1 MTLQTWLLFCVT
13 EAVLCLIPG
22 PAVLFVLATA
32 LRRGFPSASFA
43 AAGIL
48 AGNILY
54 FALSATGIAAVILAS
69 HAVFSALKWA
79 GAAYLVWLGLRMLLS
94 RSSQPGAAA
103 GTAPGGEPGI
113 APPVRC
119 DAVPTRT
126 DGDAGR
132 VFTRA
137 FIVQAANP
145 KALVFF
151 IALLP
156 QFMNPAASVPIQI
169 LLLGVSSVVLEFTIL
184 SLYAALA
191 ARARRVTGA
200 RFSSLLERLGGGIL
214 IAAGARLAWYRIG

>member
-1 MTLQTWLLFCVT
+1 
-13 EAVLCLIPG
+13 VLCFIPG

-69 HAVFSALKWA
+69 HALFSALKRA
-79 GAAYLVWLGLRMLLS
+79 GAAYLVWLGLRMLVS
-94 RSSQPGAAA
+94 GAA
-103 GTAPGGEPGI
+103 GHG
-113 APPVRC
+113 
-119 DAVPTRT
+119 AVPASPS
-126 DGDAGR
+126 DKSQR

-156 QFMNPAASVPIQI
+156 QFINPASTVPKQI
-169 LLLGVSSVVLEFTIL
+169 LVLGISSVVLEFAIL
-184 SLYAALA
+184 SLYGALA
-191 ARARRVTGA
+191 ARARAMTGA
-200 RFSSLLERLGGGIL
+200 RFSNLLERSGGAIL
-214 IAAGARLAWYRIG
+214 IAAGARLAWYRVG

>member
-13 EAVLCLIPG
+13 ETVLCFIPG
-22 PAVLFVLATA
+22 PAVLLVLATA
-32 LRRGFPSASFA
+32 LRRGFAPAVVA

-48 AGNILY
+48 AGNTFY
-54 FALSATGIAAVILAS
+54 FVLSATGIAAVILAS

-94 RSSQPGAAA
+94 R
-103 GTAPGGEPGI
+103 APGHD
-113 APPVRC
+113 APTPRPAENP
-119 DAVPTRT
+119 DRI
-126 DGDAGR
+126 
-132 VFTRA
+132 FSRA

-156 QFMNPAASVPIQI
+156 QFINPAGSVPWQI
-169 LLLGVSSVVLEFTIL
+169 LVLGVSSVLIESLVL

-191 ARARRVTGA
+191 ARARSIAAT
-200 RFSSLLERLGGGIL
+200 RFSASLERVGGACL